1 MGLVRYLSLLIS
13 LPAAPPPQPTR
24 PLTLT
29 IALGGKNSC
38 KPICAGNNNR
48 NDILTNR
55 GVAKV
60 CDRSNKLLDQNTGL
74 RANSGCAGGGNSAAY
89 MCDTYQPIPVANDFS
104 YAFAIQVSDNQ
115 NADNANCCK
124 CYEVWWTT
132 GGALNKTMIVQI
144 VTPGGAGGDVKRNDL
159 IILTPGGGVGPLS
172 TGCTSQYGNGFTW

>member
-1 MGLVRYLSLLIS
+1 
-13 LPAAPPPQPTR
+13 
-24 PLTLT
+24 
-29 IALGGKNSC
+29 
-38 KPICAGNNNR
+38 
-48 NDILTNR
+48 
-55 GVAKV
+55 
-60 CDRSNKLLDQNTGL
+60 
-74 RANSGCAGGGNSAAY
+74 